1 MSGYH
6 FKSQLGRVYIQTSA
20 DPSEYLGPVPTHLL
34 VDRDPCPRCGARR
47 DLGCG
52 HGTRFIG
59 ERMSL

>member
-1 MSGYH
+1 MTYSFQSRLDGVERQ
-6 FKSQLGRVYIQTSA
+6 KNAPTA
-20 DPSEYLGPVPTHLL
+20 EYLGPFPKHLL

-52 HGTRFIG
+52 HGNIFIG